1 MASELRA
8 RTGKVTRIS
17 QREKSY
23 GVLIDDVWYN
33 GIGICPVKAEQE
45 ISMEFTKQEYNGKP
59 VLTIKEIKLVNLAKT
74 KAETAQKPKP
84 TKELTSLDEI
94 IEEAKTIADKFVV
107 GGQTKNENSAS
118 LNRFREV
125 VFVELMKD
133 RRTILINRQRGAI

>member
-23 GVLIDDVWYN
+23 GVLMDEAWYN
-33 GIGICPVKAEQE
+33 GIGTCPVKAEQE
-45 ISMEFTKQEYNGKP
+45 VSMEFTRQEYKGKP

-84 TKELTSLDEI
+84 TQELTDLDGI
-94 IEEAKTIADKFVV
+94 IEEAKTIADKFVM
-107 GGQTKNENSAS
+107 GGLTQKENAAVLS
-118 LNRFREV
+118 RFREV
-125 VFVELMKD
+125 AFIELMKD
-133 RRTILINRQRGAI
+133 RRTPMISNQRR